1 MAQREVYV
9 GTRFRAHVMG
19 HDASSVASALA
30 NREPGIDRV
39 MVTDHTDL
47 MKAVRRGTGAWRLH
61 VIERTAPRGTKPI
74 GFARTDRRG
83 VDTAVAHRALA
94 SYLEGTDEWRTAVR
108 WRKGL
113 AGRSPFVLI
122 PAVFFIGTAIVLG
135 VQAASGGL
143 DGWSWEYLPN
153 LIVGIAMISLF
164 TMYAAFFADV
174 VRPRLARWLGARLGL
189 EITEST
195 DVGIFSSAGAWQTE
209 EGSPA
214 KRATVTLIDLVV
226 LLVGAIVPIAVIGVG
241 VVLAAQPI
249 LA

>member
-9 GTRFRAHVMG
+9 GTRIRATVVG
-19 HDASSVASALA
+19 SDASAVERAFGSYDTST
-30 NREPGIDRV
+30 RRV

-47 MKAVRRGTGAWRLH
+47 IRAVRRDRGTWQLH

-74 GFARTDRRG
+74 GFARTARRG
-83 VDTAVAHRALA
+83 VETALAERVLA
-94 SYLEGTDEWRTAVR
+94 SYLEGTDDWRTAVR

-122 PAVFFIGTAIVLG
+122 PLVFVLGTAIVLG
-135 VQAASGGL
+135 VQAATGGL
-143 DGWSWEYLPN
+143 EDGSWDYLPN

-164 TMYAAFFADV
+164 TMYAAFFADI
-174 VRPRLARWLGARLGL
+174 VRPRLARRLGARLGI

-195 DVGIFSSAGAWQTE
+195 DIGIFSSAGAWQTE
-209 EGSPA
+209 DGTPA
-214 KRATVTLIDLVV
+214 KRATVTLVDLVV
-226 LLVGAIVPIAVIGVG
+226 LLVGGIVPIAVIGVG
-241 VVLAAQPI
+241 IVLTARPI